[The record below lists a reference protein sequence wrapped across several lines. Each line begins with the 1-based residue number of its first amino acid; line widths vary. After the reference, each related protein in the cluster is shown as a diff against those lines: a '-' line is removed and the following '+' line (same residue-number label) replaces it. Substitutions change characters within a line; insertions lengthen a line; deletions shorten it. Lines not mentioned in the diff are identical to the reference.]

1 MIKYVTYATFASWH
15 ADLRKEIKE
24 KLIKSGAKYSEKDWL
39 QLTNRLTRKHIGF
52 EFSSSENGKDLYH
65 NALRHRPEP
74 AKVKE
79 SVIKI
84 NIINQRKFTLFM
96 FKFSKKFEFIDSKHI
111 MYM

>member
-1 MIKYVTYATFASWH
+1 MIRYVTYATFASWH
-15 ADLRKEIKE
+15 VDLRKEIKA
-24 KLIKSGAKYSEKDWL
+24 KLINSGAKVSEKDWL

-74 AKVKE
+74 AKIKE

-84 NIINQRKFTLFM
+84 NILNQSKFTFFM
-96 FKFSKKFEFIDSKHI
+96 LKYSKKFEFIDSIHI